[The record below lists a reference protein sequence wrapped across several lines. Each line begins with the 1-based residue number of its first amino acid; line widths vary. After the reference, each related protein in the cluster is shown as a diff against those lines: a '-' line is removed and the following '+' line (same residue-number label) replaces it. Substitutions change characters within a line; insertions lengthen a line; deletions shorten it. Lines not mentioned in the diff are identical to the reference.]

1 MSDISFAIAII
12 LKVNYLKIV
21 LVSTMQIKLR
31 YLMAKLDTKS
41 KMVHAAI
48 DLFHRQGVN
57 ATSIDQIL
65 ESSGT
70 GKSQFSHYF
79 KTKEGLVHEA
89 LTYLHNVISSGE
101 AATGYDI
108 KSWKEMDQWFQGF
121 IDFQKSVDFER
132 SCPIGTI
139 GNDVASNQEN
149 LRKDVVEFLLWSR
162 GRLANFFEERKNAG
176 ELLEKV
182 DPEALADFCI
192 AIMQGGM
199 LLTKM
204 KRNSDMFENAAD
216 QARAYIKSLR
226 VTTKRKPLN

>member
-1 MSDISFAIAII
+1 
-12 LKVNYLKIV
+12 
-21 LVSTMQIKLR
+21 
-31 YLMAKLDTKS
+31 MAKLDTKN

-79 KTKEGLVHEA
+79 KTKEGLIHEA
-89 LTYLHNVISSGE
+89 ITKLHNVISSGE

-108 KSWKEMDQWFQGF
+108 VSWKEMDQWFQGF
-121 IDFQKSVDFER
+121 IDFQKTVNFER

-139 GNDVASNQEN
+139 GNDVGNDQNN
-149 LRKDVVEFLLWSR
+149 LRKDIIEFLSWSR
-162 GRLANFFEERKNAG
+162 GRLAHFFEQKRNSG
-176 ELLEKV
+176 ELLAKV

-204 KRNSDMFENAAD
+204 KRSSDMFENAAG
-216 QARAYIKSLR
+216 QAQAYIKSLR
-226 VTTKRKPLN
+226 VTTKHKSLS

>member
-1 MSDISFAIAII
+1 MI
-12 LKVNYLKIV
+12 N
-21 LVSTMQIKLR
+21 T
-31 YLMAKLDTKS
+31 
-41 KMVHAAI
+41 AI

-79 KTKEGLVHEA
+79 KNKEGLVHAA
-89 LTYLHNVISSGE
+89 LTHLRDVISSGE
-101 AATGYDI
+101 AQTGYDI

-121 IDFQKSVDFER
+121 IDFQASVNFER

-139 GNDVASNQEN
+139 GNDVGDDQEN
-149 LRKDVVEFLLWSR
+149 LRKDVVDFLTWSR
-162 GRLANFFEERKNAG
+162 GRLARFFEERKKAG
-176 ELLEKV
+176 DLPTKV

-204 KRNSDMFENAAD
+204 KRSSDMFENAAN
-216 QARAYIKSLR
+216 QAQAYIKSLR
-226 VTTKRKPLN
+226 AKAKQKL